1 MRDQYQSDAIPQAPR
16 SHAPAFSGASPRPSR
31 APSEA
36 SATDRTAPSA
46 ESTPPQI
53 HPASITRT
61 SSQVKSNKLRM
72 LIYGTGIKNLSNYHK
87 TKDNSFSDLRCR
99 GVSHF
104 HSHTRPS
111 LPPFRLCV
119 AILHKINR
127 KPGKIERLVS
137 HRKQRTGAQIN
148 RKLSQGPLLPFFLFY
163 FPCSAILSHGFLS
176 QTTLRLEILNLIF
189 LLNLLFSNRNSG
201 LLEFSVSHR
210 KQRIIQI
217 LIATR
222 TAVHLSSFGA
232 DSAPR
237 SRETR
242 PQDRPVRSSSTS
254 STSSTSAPSST
265 SLILKLVAALA
276 IAFLSPS
283 ARAWQAAEP
292 PAAVQPLPSQ
302 ETPSLRPPTAT
313 APSPELEAARSLL
326 QQGNINEAD
335 AATRDFLQKHADSA
349 DAHFFLGYILFR
361 EIQSHGTNESTLNYP
376 ASAPEAK
383 FREEKAIASLA
394 EYTSGAKHQVPSAAD
409 LNVVAFDYVLLADYP
424 DADKWMTRSVEK
436 NPNDSEARYALGRIK
451 YAENR
456 FDEAIQSFEQCLRL
470 DPKSVKAE
478 DNLGLSYEGLGQKD
492 AAVAAYKQA
501 IEWQSDASLNQG
513 SPKDDPFINMGSLLL
528 DEDRATD
535 ALPYLRQAAA
545 MAPQDA
551 KAHERLGKAYTHLNQ
566 LPQAQAELEKAVS
579 LAPDVASLHF
589 MLGQVYRKE
598 GLAEKAKV
606 ELKRTEELNG
616 THSSDKA
623 PAP

>member
-1 MRDQYQSDAIPQAPR
+1 MS
-16 SHAPAFSGASPRPSR
+16 
-31 APSEA
+31 
-36 SATDRTAPSA
+36 
-46 ESTPPQI
+46 
-53 HPASITRT
+53 
-61 SSQVKSNKLRM
+61 
-72 LIYGTGIKNLSNYHK
+72 IYGTGIKNLSNYHK
-87 TKDNSFSDLRCR
+87 TKDSSFSDLRCR
-99 GVSHF
+99 GVLHF
-104 HSHTRPS
+104 HFHTRPS

-163 FPCSAILSHGFLS
+163 FPCSAILSHSFLS
-176 QTTLRLEILNLIF
+176 QATLRLEILNFIYLLF
-189 LLNLLFSNRNSG
+189 LLNLLFSNRNTS

-210 KQRIIQI
+210 KQRTIKI

-222 TAVHLSSFGA
+222 TVCLVSSLGA
-232 DSAPR
+232 DPARR
-237 SRETR
+237 SHKTR
-242 PQDRPVRSSSTS
+242 PQDRPVSSSSTS
-254 STSSTSAPSST
+254 STSSPSSA
-265 SLILKLVAALA
+265 SLILKLAAALA

-302 ETPSLRPPTAT
+302 ETPSLRPPTAA

-326 QQGNINEAD
+326 QQGKINEAD
-335 AATRDFLQKHADSA
+335 AATREFLQKHADSA
-349 DAHFFLGYILFR
+349 EAHFFLGYILFR

-376 ASAPEAK
+376 ASGPEAK

-436 NPNDSEARYALGRIK
+436 NPNDSETRYALGRIK

-478 DNLGLSYEGLGQKD
+478 DNLGLSYEGLGHKD
-492 AAVAAYKQA
+492 AAAAAYKQA
-501 IEWQSDASLNQG
+501 IKWQSNASLNQG

-535 ALPYLRQAAA
+535 ALPYLQQAAA

-589 MLGQVYRKE
+589 MLGQVYRRE
-598 GLAEKAKV
+598 GLMEKAKV